1 MRELVE
7 KKWVM
12 NSRKESE
19 RGRQTHEYDTVCN
32 FMVKREKKTGEQS
45 ITVHSDRNRQKR
57 GTGRQTNEYDTA
69 CDSQVFSALGSDWV
83 KGVTLL
89 LGEQWWISLFFL

>member
-1 MRELVE
+1 MKIPYRHRDGSESKEKGRLSERERESMRELVE

-32 FMVKREKKTGEQS
+32 FMVKREKKLG
-45 ITVHSDRNRQKR
+45 NR
-57 GTGRQTNEYDTA
+57 
-69 CDSQVFSALGSDWV
+69 V
-83 KGVTLL
+83 
-89 LGEQWWISLFFL
+89 

>member
-32 FMVKREKKTGEQS
+32 FMVKREKKLG
-45 ITVHSDRNRQKR
+45 NR
-57 GTGRQTNEYDTA
+57 
-69 CDSQVFSALGSDWV
+69 V
-83 KGVTLL
+83 
-89 LGEQWWISLFFL
+89 